1 MYTDIIISEKKSA
14 STSSNKKSKR
24 ARSAV
29 QYIHLAQGFAP
40 LTLGRDESCDGV
52 EKLQTMTLGFLV
64 PEAEEK
70 AP

>member
-1 MYTDIIISEKKSA
+1 MYTEIIISEKKPA

-24 ARSAV
+24 ARGAV
-29 QYIHLAQGFAP
+29 QGCAP
-40 LTLGRDESCDGV
+40 LTLGRDESCVGV
-52 EKLQTMTLGFLV
+52 EKLQRMTLGFLV